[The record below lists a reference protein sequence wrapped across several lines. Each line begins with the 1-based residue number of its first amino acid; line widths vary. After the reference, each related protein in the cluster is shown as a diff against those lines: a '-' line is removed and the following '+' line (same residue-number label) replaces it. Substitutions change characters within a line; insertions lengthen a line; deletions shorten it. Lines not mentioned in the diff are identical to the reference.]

1 VRPATITAALLC
13 ALALAA
19 CGEKQE
25 GPFPLDAAA
34 VKAAVEKQAEV
45 TLFCETEQLALE
57 PDESVTCPAAARTKK
72 GLVQGDAGIR
82 RDGETT
88 EEVTYEIS
96 LSGPGGNRVGGGQAP
111 LAAAGEST
119 QTTGT

>member
-1 VRPATITAALLC
+1 MRPATITAALLGAL

-19 CGEKQE
+19 C
-25 GPFPLDAAA
+25 
-34 VKAAVEKQAEV
+34 V
-45 TLFCETEQLALE
+45 TLFCEAGQLALE

-72 GLVQGDAGIR
+72 GLVRGDAGIR
-82 RDGETT
+82 REGETT

-96 LSGPGGNRVGGGQAP
+96 LSGPGGNRVGGGQA
-111 LAAAGEST
+111 LLTAAGEGT